1 MEKLLELYDN
11 KRCNFR
17 INGKTPVDISFFSNY
32 NKPYDII
39 VNFYQLMPYI
49 DMSNIAIDKKDFYII
64 NNSFFNKEDGNINLK
79 LMKNIFRD
87 TYSRYK
93 VNEKLSLQR
102 SSYSVKKKKKSKK
115 RKSRSRSRSIS
126 RSKSMLNKNM
136 KNKSLF

>member
-1 MEKLLELYDN
+1 
-11 KRCNFR
+11 
-17 INGKTPVDISFFSNY
+17 
-32 NKPYDII
+32 
-39 VNFYQLMPYI
+39 MPYI
-49 DMSNIAIDKKDFYII
+49 DKSNIAIDKKDFYII

-115 RKSRSRSRSIS
+115 RKSRSRSRSRS